1 MRAASEKEAAM
12 RGSGVAWVGMSK
24 LVTEEARELA
34 AVVVVRRRMQH
45 HDWEAVGARATHFIR
60 QLLAFWVVDEG

>member
-1 MRAASEKEAAM
+1 M

-45 HDWEAVGARATHFIR
+45 HDWEAVGARATHLVR
-60 QLLAFWVVDEG
+60 QLFACLGVDEG

>member
-1 MRAASEKEAAM
+1 MTWT
-12 RGSGVAWVGMSK
+12 WVGMLE

-34 AVVVVRRRMQH
+34 AVVVVGRRVQH
-45 HDWEAVGARATHFIR
+45 HDWEAVGARATHLIR